1 MLKLYSFQGSGNCYK
16 VRLLLAQLGIPFR
29 VIETDILAGGAR
41 TPEYLAKN
49 PNGRTPM
56 VVFGNGNVLCESGA
70 ILHHFALGTRYL
82 PENPLMRSR
91 TLQWMF
97 FEQNNHEPTIAVAR
111 HWLKYRKVTTDH
123 RERMEALH
131 EGGYRV
137 FGVMEQH
144 LSEMNY
150 FPGDTYSIADIAL
163 YAYSHVAHEG
173 GFDLTGYPNIRAWL
187 GRVSSQP
194 GHITMDHICR

>member
-16 VRLLLAQLGIPFR
+16 VRLLLSQLGIPFQ
-29 VIETDILAGGAR
+29 VVETDILAGEAR

-56 VVFGNGNVLCESGA
+56 LEFGNGNILCESNA
-70 ILHHFALGTRYL
+70 ILYHFAVGTRFL
-82 PENPLMRSR
+82 PEEPLLRSR

-111 HWLKYRKVTTDH
+111 HWLKFKQVTAD
-123 RERMEALH
+123 RQARMDELH
-131 EGGYRV
+131 QGGYRV
-137 FGVMEQH
+137 LGVMEQH
-144 LSEMNY
+144 LAEMNY

-163 YAYSHVAHEG
+163 YAYTHVAHEG
-173 GFDLTGYPNIRAWL
+173 GFDLSGYPNIRSWL

-194 GHITMDHICR
+194 GHITMDHICS